1 MWVRNLVFI
10 GVVAAAAAGLR
21 ASLYPLNRPATPV
34 RLAPGPMAGPAFRA
48 VVDRVNA
55 TFRADW
61 AARGLT
67 PAPPAADLAVAR
79 RLSLGLTGT
88 VPSLE
93 EVRQFEA
100 APERDRVDGWVN
112 HLLRD
117 RRFAD
122 YFADRLVRVYV
133 GTEEGL
139 LILYR
144 KRRFAAWISD
154 RLHAN
159 KPYDET
165 VRMMIAGR
173 GLNTDNPAVNFIAA
187 AYVDEKKG
195 PDAEKLAVRVS
206 RAFLGLRLDCA
217 QCHDHFLEPEWKQ
230 SHFQGLAAF
239 FGQTQQIV
247 THVSDGTGE
256 YRFEDR
262 VTGDEVL
269 AVPAVPFLPELMP
282 ETGTHRERLAGW
294 VTHRNN
300 VHFARAMVGRVW
312 ALLFNKPLLGRVEIQ
327 SFSEPIP
334 PALDVLAADF
344 VDHGYD
350 VHRLVRLI
358 AATEVFRL
366 DSAAPFE
373 VTTEHESAWAVF
385 PLTRLRPD
393 QVIGTVIQAASVH
406 TLDRQSH
413 VVLRLASYFQE
424 QDFVERYGDPG
435 DDEFDN
441 SDGTV
446 PQRLLLM
453 NGNLVNEKTKPDLL
467 HAAGRIAKM
476 APDDAAAVDAA
487 YLCVLT
493 RRPTEAERDHFIG
506 RLAGSRGNERDRR
519 MSDLFWALVNSSEVS
534 WNH

>member
-1 MWVRNLVFI
+1 MWVRNLLFI
-10 GVVAAAAAGLR
+10 AVLVAAAAGLR

-34 RLAPGPMAGPAFRA
+34 HLDPGPMADPEFQA
-48 VVDRVNA
+48 VVDRINESY
-55 TFRADW
+55 RDDW
-61 AARGLT
+61 DARGIT
-67 PAPPAADLAVAR
+67 PAPPAPDLAVAR

-93 EVRQFEA
+93 EIREFEA
-100 APERDRVDGWVN
+100 GPDGDRVDGWVN

-122 YFADRLVRVYV
+122 YFADRLARVYV
-133 GTEEGL
+133 GTEDGL

-144 KRRFAAWISD
+144 NRRFIAWISD
-154 RLHAN
+154 RLHDN

-165 VRMMIAGR
+165 VREMIAGR

-187 AYVDEKKG
+187 AYVDDKKG
-195 PDAEKLAVRVS
+195 PDAEKLAIRVS

-217 QCHDHFLEPEWKQ
+217 QCHDHFLEPSWKQ

-239 FGQTQQIV
+239 FGQTRQIV
-247 THVSDGTGE
+247 THVSDGSGE
-256 YRFEDR
+256 YRYEDR
-262 VTGDEVL
+262 ITGDQVL

-282 ETGTHRERLAGW
+282 ESGTHRERLAGW
-294 VTHRNN
+294 VTHPEN
-300 VHFARAMVGRVW
+300 VHFARAMVNRVW
-312 ALLFNKPLLGRVEIQ
+312 ALLFNKPMLGRVEVQ
-327 SFSEPIP
+327 SFSESRP
-334 PALDVLAADF
+334 PALDILAADF

-350 VHRLVRLI
+350 VHRLIRLI

-366 DSAAPFE
+366 DSAAPFD
-373 VTTEHESAWAVF
+373 VTTEHELAWAVF

-406 TLDRQSH
+406 TIDRQSH
-413 VVLRLASYFQE
+413 VVLRLSSYFQE
-424 QDFVERYGDPG
+424 RDFVKRYGDPG

-453 NGNLVNEKTKPDLL
+453 NGNLVNEKTKPDMF
-467 HAAGRIAKM
+467 HAAGRIANM
-476 APDDAAAVDAA
+476 APDDAAAVETA

-493 RRPTEAERDHFIG
+493 RRPTGPERDHFIG
-506 RLAGSRGNERDRR
+506 RLAGSRGDERGRR
-519 MSDLFWALVNSSEVS
+519 MGDLFWALVNSSEVS